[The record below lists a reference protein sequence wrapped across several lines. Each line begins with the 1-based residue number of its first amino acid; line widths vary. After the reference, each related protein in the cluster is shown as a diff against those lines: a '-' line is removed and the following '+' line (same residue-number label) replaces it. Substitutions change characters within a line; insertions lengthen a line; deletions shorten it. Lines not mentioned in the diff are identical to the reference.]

1 VPCRIVR
8 EDAGAAGAHHDH
20 VPETRMKSNSIP
32 RSLVVAAA
40 MALSSAA
47 ACAASGELR
56 ALSETEMADVY
67 GRGIAPPALAAFGAL
82 SASEQGGAYASASAT
97 DLAAAMSDLSADGAQ
112 GLDRQLAQQRVQAA
126 SAGVQATVK
135 LAETVTLAGQV
146 LSPLNPLAALSAL
159 PFPLLF
165 TLPTLPSLPA
175 INNKH

>member
-1 VPCRIVR
+1 
-8 EDAGAAGAHHDH
+8 
-20 VPETRMKSNSIP
+20 MKSNSIP

-126 SAGVQATVK
+126 SAGV
-135 LAETVTLAGQV
+135 
-146 LSPLNPLAALSAL
+146 
-159 PFPLLF
+159 
-165 TLPTLPSLPA
+165 
-175 INNKH
+175 